1 MGLLAYY
8 FQPSGRIGRGGF
20 WLGMLGLFVIEFAF
34 TLWIAMTLFGHD
46 VLDANAQPL
55 AKPAMQLQ
63 LLIDLIFLFPLFV
76 VLAKRF
82 HDRNKGAAWA
92 LPFILAHVAVV
103 IAAITGVL
111 PTSMP
116 AAGAAIP
123 LPGLVI
129 ALAWIVIF
137 AWTVIELGILRGT
150 SGANR
155 YGADP
160 LAR

>member
-116 AAGAAIP
+116 AAGAAIT